1 MKLLNTLNGSIILEV
16 SEKLKKQLLGKFKLE
31 TQDSEE
37 QIVKYINDFER
48 FKQSLPTDKRDI
60 TRYDYKTIKS
70 LIDSKEINK
79 NRKY

>member
-37 QIVKYINDFER
+37 QIVKYINDF
-48 FKQSLPTDKRDI
+48 
-60 TRYDYKTIKS
+60 
-70 LIDSKEINK
+70 
-79 NRKY
+79 